1 MKTVLESLIQERLTS
16 LGVTTI
22 PASALDI
29 LTADVLRA
37 LDRVLRR
44 HISRA
49 TIPRAVAASLAAKGR
64 KGQSPLP
71 SESNETKY
79 ESNCVAGS
87 QSLYS
92 KGGFR

>member
-29 LTADVLRA
+29 LTADVLRG

-49 TIPRAVAASLAAKGR
+49 TIPRAVAASLAKGR

-87 QSLYS
+87 ISLYS
-92 KGGFR
+92 KGGVA

>member
-1 MKTVLESLIQERLTS
+1 MKTVLESLIQERQTS

-29 LTADVLRA
+29 LTADVLRG

-49 TIPRAVAASLAAKGR
+49 TIPRAVAASLAKGR

>member
-1 MKTVLESLIQERLTS
+1 MKITVETLIRERLTT

-29 LTADVLRA
+29 ITADVLHG

-44 HISRA
+44 HVSRA
-49 TIPRAVAASLAAKGR
+49 TIPRAIAASLAKGR

-71 SESNETKY
+71 SDSCEAKNEPN
-79 ESNCVAGS
+79 SVAGS
-87 QSLYS
+87 ISLYS
-92 KGGFR
+92 KGGVA